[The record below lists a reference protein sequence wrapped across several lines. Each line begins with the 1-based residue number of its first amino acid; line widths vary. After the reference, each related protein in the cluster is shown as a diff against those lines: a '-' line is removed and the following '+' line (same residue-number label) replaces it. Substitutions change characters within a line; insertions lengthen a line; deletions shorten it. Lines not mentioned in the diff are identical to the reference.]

1 MCSKKHTFKIL
12 PYLYTIKFKQS
23 KKDIMKKREIKATA
37 NQSKKTF
44 TIRISDETGIYAKYR
59 TSPMS
64 KPEFEEAQYNTQND
78 WEDFLKSGSYTKV
91 K

>member
-1 MCSKKHTFKIL
+1 
-12 PYLYTIKFKQS
+12 
-23 KKDIMKKREIKATA
+23 MKRAIKATA
-37 NQSKKTF
+37 NNSKRTF
-44 TIRISDETGIYAKYR
+44 TLRVSDESGIYAKYR

-78 WEDFLKSGSYTKV
+78 WEGFLRSGSYTKV